1 MNSML
6 FGALFWSCA
15 VLCLVAQIAILRST
29 LAAPR
34 PVDPAAPV
42 VPRGARPLEILWAVV
57 PAVALVLLFLFTWK
71 AASQPPVQQWTPVAA
86 PAIQAAS

>member
-42 VPRGARPLEILWAVV
+42 VPRGVRPLEMLWAVV
-57 PAVALVLLFLFTWK
+57 PAVALALLFVFTWK
-71 AASQPPVQQWTPVAA
+71 AANQPPVLRWTPAAA
-86 PAIQAAS
+86 PAVRAAS